1 MELDL
6 GAVRAFL
13 AVVDDGHFTEAAD
26 RLGVSQQA
34 VSKRLARLESDLDVS
49 LLTRSRTGVVLTE
62 DGSAFLPHARALIG
76 LADQATAL
84 LRARRRPLRVDVL
97 ARVAAPLDVV
107 RAFYEAGDVDV
118 DVVVS
123 RGAVSPHTALADG
136 SVDVAFGRVTGP
148 LPAGIER
155 TPAWLEP
162 IPILVGR
169 RHRLARRRSVPMAEL
184 AGTTAWMPGCAGESE
199 WADYYRRLSAEFGVV
214 IDTSGPVFGGEH
226 LMDEIAASAELVT
239 FGTTRQFPVHPDVV
253 QVSVTGP
260 TPVYPWSLLWHAAN
274 RHPAIPLLVAHV
286 QERYRPFDPRTQWL
300 PDEALF
306 SGSRRSGSRPARPT
320 GP

>member
-34 VSKRLARLESDLDVS
+34 VSKRIARLESDLDVA
-49 LLTRSRTGVVLTE
+49 LLTRSRTGAVPTE

-84 LRARRRPLRVDVL
+84 LRARHRPLRIDVL

-107 RAFYEAGDVDV
+107 RAFYEAGGVDV
-118 DVVVS
+118 DIVVS
-123 RGAVSPHTALADG
+123 RGATPRHVALADG
-136 SVDVAFGRVTGP
+136 SVDVAFGRATGE
-148 LPAGIER
+148 LPGIR
-155 TPAWLEP
+155 RVPACLEP
-162 IPILVGR
+162 IPILVSR

-184 AGTTAWMPGCAGESE
+184 AGVTAWMPGCGGESE
-199 WADYYRRLSAEFGVV
+199 WADYYRRLGAEFGVT

-226 LMDEIAASAELVT
+226 VMDEIAASPELIT
-239 FGTTRQFPVHPDVV
+239 FGTTRQFPAHPDVV
-253 QVSVTGP
+253 QVAVTGP
-260 TPVYPWSLLWHAAN
+260 TPVYPWSLLWHEAN
-274 RHPAIPLLVAHV
+274 RHPAIGPLVAHV
-286 QERYRPFDPRTQWL
+286 QARYRPFDPRTQWL
-300 PDEALF
+300 PDRALF
-306 SGSRRSGSRPARPT
+306 SGSRRSGSRPAPPT
-320 GP
+320 GS

>member
-26 RLGVSQQA
+26 RLGMTQQA
-34 VSKRLARLESDLDVS
+34 VSKRIARLESDLDVT
-49 LLTRSRTGVVLTE
+49 LLTRSRTGAALTE

-76 LADQATAL
+76 LADQATSM
-84 LRARRRPLRVDVL
+84 LRARRRPLRIDVL
-97 ARVAAPLDVV
+97 ARVAAPMDLV

-118 DVVVS
+118 DIVVS
-123 RGAVSPHTALADG
+123 RGDTDRHTALADG
-136 SVDVAFGRVTGP
+136 SVDVAFGRVTGA
-148 LPAGIER
+148 LPAGIECV
-155 TPAWLEP
+155 PACLEP

-184 AGTTAWMPGCAGESE
+184 AATTAWMPGCGGESE
-199 WADYYRRLSAEFGVV
+199 WADYYRRLGAEFGVV

-226 LMDEIAASAELVT
+226 VMDEIAASADLVT
-239 FGTTRQFPVHPDVV
+239 FGTTRQFPVHPGVV

-286 QERYRPFDPRTQWL
+286 QARHRPVDPRSQWL
-300 PDEALF
+300 PDRAPV
-306 SGSRRSGSRPARPT
+306 SGSRRSGSRPAPPT